1 MLKLDLD
8 ALSEEELKQI
18 VSQRCEEFGTVLT
31 VTIVKRD
38 RDYDFALAAVD
49 MSTPA
54 ETQAVLRRLGDSKVD
69 NMVVIRIE
77 QAERPAPPSDKAG

>member
-18 VSQRCEEFGTVLT
+18 VSQRCAEFGTVLT
-31 VTIVKRD
+31 VTIVKHD

-49 MSTPA
+49 MSSPA
-54 ETQAVLRRLGDSKVD
+54 ETAAVLRRLGDSKVD

-77 QAERPAPPSDKAG
+77 QTERPAPPSGKAG

>member
-18 VSQRCEEFGTVLT
+18 VSQRCAEFGTVLT
-31 VTIVKRD
+31 VTIVKH
-38 RDYDFALAAVD
+38 DYDFALAAVD

-54 ETQAVLRRLGDSKVD
+54 ETLVVLRRLGDSKVD

-77 QAERPAPPSDKAG
+77 QTERPAPPSGKAG